1 MQIRKIGIG
10 ILLTVALLS
19 SAIVHAKP
27 PGTASNDNLPF
38 CPCFSTSE
46 IDNGY
51 ANQDVTECIDDRAFF
66 GIGDDLARTII
77 SFLGGGDVEVYSA
90 DGGASWLCYMTGAEI
105 GPLVGFND
113 IGFTNAM
120 ACRQTVVNS
129 QTWTRCP

>member
-1 MQIRKIGIG
+1 MQTRKIGIG

-19 SAIVHAKP
+19 NPIVHAAK
-27 PGTASNDNLPF
+27 PGTSNDNLPF

-66 GIGDDLARTII
+66 GFGDNQAKTEI
-77 SFLGGGDVEVYSA
+77 SFLGGAVVDIYTA
-90 DGGASWLCYMTGAEI
+90 DGGASWACYMTGA
-105 GPLVGFND
+105 GSLVAFYD

-129 QTWTRCP
+129 QTWARCP